1 MLIPVL
7 LGVIIIMFAIGELTP
22 GDPARII
29 AGEIATE
36 EMLAAVREEFNLDDP
51 FFIRLGSYV
60 INVVQLDFGSSWFT
74 RRPVSD
80 EIFARFP
87 HTMRLAGMGIV
98 LALVMGIPLGILSAI
113 KQYTLA
119 DTGATFV
126 ALIGVSIP
134 NFWLGMLMIM
144 LFTVT
149 LGWLPATGFTEPI
162 QWIMPTIAIGTGSAA
177 VIMRMTRSSMLECI
191 RQDYIRTARAKGQV
205 ERKVIFKHA
214 LKNAMIPVCTT
225 AGLSFG
231 VLLGGAIL
239 TETIFAI
246 PGLGTFMVSALSMR
260 DWPTAVGGVL
270 LIAISF
276 SIVNLLV
283 DILYAFLDPR
293 IRSQY
298 S

>member
-1 MLIPVL
+1 
-7 LGVIIIMFAIGELTP
+7 MFAIGELTP